1 MRIRQIRQKG
11 RTMNSIKQLVTRHQF
26 CRFSRER
33 KNTATLTLIFL
44 MFACTI
50 CLNAAAEEVA
60 YVEEIVV
67 LPDGSEQVVRSYRPS
82 DRPAGSA
89 HFEVPQSFSEPAP
102 RELRPHEQIE
112 LDRLEDD
119 FEQGRI
125 TANEYY
131 LRRNAIMNSLKPRS
145 GNQGNGSISYQY

>member
-1 MRIRQIRQKG
+1 M
-11 RTMNSIKQLVTRHQF
+11 MNSIKQLVLQLRF
-26 CRFSRER
+26 CRFNNKKRNASVL
-33 KNTATLTLIFL
+33 ALMFL
-44 MFACTI
+44 MIAGTYCF
-50 CLNAAAEEVA
+50 NAAAEEVA
-60 YVEEIVV
+60 YVEEIVI
-67 LPDGSEQVVRSYRPS
+67 LPDGSEQVVRSYRPA
-82 DRPAGSA
+82 DKPAGLA